1 MAAPYD
7 FPCNLLKP
15 QRQLRFAPSLLPFRC
30 LYHSMK
36 AGFTVKWFCK
46 KRSKSLA
53 KHDKLCYCKF
63 VQKGSLRK
71 VG

>member
-15 QRQLRFAPSLLPFRC
+15 QWQLRFEPLLLLFRC

-46 KRSKSLA
+46 K
-53 KHDKLCYCKF
+53 
-63 VQKGSLRK
+63 
-71 VG
+71 